1 MTDYSKQIR
10 IRIGGEREVVSGFGS
25 IGRAIGGTAG
35 QVLQLSSRLAKLG
48 ASIGPLGVAI
58 GGLGA
63 ALVLLGKK
71 ISDLADRDMQRAIS
85 QAEAAKN
92 TFSALRAEIDQV
104 LQRRAME
111 AAGMGELGEQFLRAR
126 EAYNKLDMAR
136 ADLETQIKKMRE
148 DASYAGVAGEIARE
162 RAISDLET
170 RLASVRLDMEI
181 ARAELTKLGPLAS
194 AERAENL
201 SKRAAGSAP
210 RGRAAG
216 VGRGE
221 VDLESAIAAA
231 RAEEDARRREA
242 EQAAYWGR
250 VELDLRRELGEQQLA
265 WQDELEER
273 RYRAAEDAAR
283 KRIELEAESQRQ
295 HADTVRMGA
304 EMLVAAIDI
313 GIGKGAAAMAAYIS
327 RELRALGMSES
338 VKALVSLATG
348 DMVGAG
354 RHAAAAA
361 AAFAGSAAVSAL
373 FPGGGGGGGG
383 AAASPAAR
391 AAAQGGGVAETT
403 PTGGSVTII
412 INGDLL
418 GDEGSGRRISE
429 YIDAY
434 NNRRNPGRQQ
444 SSVRV

>member
-1 MTDYSKQIR
+1 
-10 IRIGGEREVVSGFGS
+10 
-25 IGRAIGGTAG
+25 
-35 QVLQLSSRLAKLG
+35 
-48 ASIGPLGVAI
+48 
-58 GGLGA
+58 
-63 ALVLLGKK
+63 
-71 ISDLADRDMQRAIS
+71 
-85 QAEAAKN
+85 
-92 TFSALRAEIDQV
+92 
-104 LQRRAME
+104 
-111 AAGMGELGEQFLRAR
+111 
-126 EAYNKLDMAR
+126 
-136 ADLETQIKKMRE
+136 
-148 DASYAGVAGEIARE
+148 
-162 RAISDLET
+162 
-170 RLASVRLDMEI
+170 
-181 ARAELTKLGPLAS
+181 
-194 AERAENL
+194 
-201 SKRAAGSAP
+201 
-210 RGRAAG
+210 
-216 VGRGE
+216 
-221 VDLESAIAAA
+221 
-231 RAEEDARRREA
+231 
-242 EQAAYWGR
+242 
-250 VELDLRRELGEQQLA
+250 
-265 WQDELEER
+265 
-273 RYRAAEDAAR
+273 
-283 KRIELEAESQRQ
+283 
-295 HADTVRMGA
+295 
-304 EMLVAAIDI
+304 MLVAAIDI